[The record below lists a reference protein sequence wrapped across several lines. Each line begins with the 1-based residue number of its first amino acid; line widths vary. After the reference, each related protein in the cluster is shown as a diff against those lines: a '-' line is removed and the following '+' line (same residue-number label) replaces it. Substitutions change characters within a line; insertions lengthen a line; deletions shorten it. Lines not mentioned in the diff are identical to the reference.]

1 MLERSLCKGS
11 GDVTAELFI
20 DELRE
25 PRCYPHAPSSVQIIQ
40 THLSVVCLA
49 DDVVYKLKKAVT
61 LPFVDFSS
69 LEARRET
76 CRAEVTLNRRLC
88 PDTYLGTTALRRDG
102 DGLTFAAVGDDDSDE
117 DVDVAVVMRRLPQE
131 LMLDELLRCGQAT
144 PDHMRQLADLIARFH
159 GNAGRD
165 EATRRHGDPERL
177 RQFAIDNFDELRVI
191 EHHGL
196 SVDLLDSLARACKR
210 DFELIAEE
218 LHERALSSFLVDGHG
233 DLHAR
238 NVCMTEPPT
247 IYDCIE
253 FEPAFRCGDVATE
266 IAFLTMDLRY
276 RGAPALAN
284 TFVAA
289 YVTATGDSRLP
300 ALLPA
305 LSSYRAMVRAK
316 VATLASCESEQSAE
330 DRAGARDSAR
340 RHLLLAAAYS
350 VETRGPWWLLVCGPP
365 ASGKS
370 QLAALLAK
378 TVQWPHFATDAIR
391 KQRAGIAPTEQARSE
406 HYSAEFSDQTY
417 ADLSQAASEGT
428 ASGQRCVMLDGN
440 FATSERRA
448 AAMQAARAA
457 GARLAI
463 AFVDMDLEAARQRAA
478 IRIGQ
483 ADNISDADADVT
495 ARLHRAFAAPTAEE
509 GDVLIEL
516 DGALPSEELAAALMA
531 ALCSSSV

>member
-1 MLERSLCKGS
+1 
-11 GDVTAELFI
+11 VTAELCI

-49 DDVVYKLKKAVT
+49 GDVVYKLKKALT

-69 LEARRET
+69 IAARRET

-88 PDTYLGTTALRRDG
+88 PDTYLGTTALRRG
-102 DGLTFAAVGDDDSDE
+102 RDGLSFAAVGDDDSDE
-117 DVDVAVVMRRLPQE
+117 DIDVAVVMRRLPQE
-131 LMLDELLRCGQAT
+131 RMLDEMLRRGEAT
-144 PDHMRQLADLIARFH
+144 PDHMSQLAGLIARFH
-159 GNAGRD
+159 RNAARD

-177 RQFAIDNFDELRVI
+177 RQFAIDNFDELREI
-191 EHHGL
+191 KQHGL
-196 SVDLLDSLARACKR
+196 SVDLLDSLARSCKH
-210 DFELIAEE
+210 DFERIAEE
-218 LHERALSSFLVDGHG
+218 LHERAVSSFLVDGHG

-238 NVCMTEPPT
+238 NICMTEPPT
-247 IYDCIE
+247 VYDCIE

-289 YVTATGDSRLP
+289 YVAATGDSRLP
-300 ALLPA
+300 ALLPT

-316 VATLASCESEQSAE
+316 VATLSSIGPELSVE
-330 DRAGARDSAR
+330 DRTGARGSAQ
-340 RHLLLAAAYS
+340 RHLLLAGAYS
-350 VETRGPWWLLVCGPP
+350 METRGPWWLLVCGPP

-378 TVQWPHFATDAIR
+378 TVQWPHLATDAIR
-391 KQRAGIAPTEQARSE
+391 KQLAGIAPTEQARPE
-406 HYSAEFSDQTY
+406 HYSVAFSDQTY
-417 ADLSQAASEGT
+417 ADLSQDASEGT
-428 ASGQRCVMLDGN
+428 ASGQRCIMLDGN
-440 FATSERRA
+440 FATSERRSA
-448 AAMQAARAA
+448 AAEAARAV

-463 AFVDMDLEAARQRAA
+463 AFVDVDLETARQRAA
-478 IRIGQ
+478 IRVDQ
-483 ADNISDADADVT
+483 PDNISDADADVAT
-495 ARLHRAFAAPTAEE
+495 RLHGAFEAPAAAE
-509 GDVLIEL
+509 GDVLIKL

-531 ALCSSSV
+531 ALCSAGV